1 MEKVMIVD
9 DSAFTRAIHKNILTA
24 HGFSVTEADGGM
36 EALGLLK
43 SDPPH
48 AVLLDLLMEDMDGMD
63 VAREMLAIKPDL
75 VVVICSTDKQ
85 KYRQKDALDIG
96 CRAFL
101 PKPLDGKQ
109 LVDTLN
115 QYLTDQA

>member
-1 MEKVMIVD
+1 MKKVLIVD

-24 HGFSVTEADGGM
+24 HNFSVM
-36 EALGLLK
+36 EASGGDEALSLLK
-43 SDPPH
+43 TDPPN

-63 VAREMLAIKPDL
+63 VAREMLALKPDL

-85 KYRQKDALDIG
+85 KYRRQDALDIG

-101 PKPLDGKQ
+101 PKPLDSEQ
-109 LVDTLN
+109 LVETLN
-115 QYLTDQA
+115 QYLTDPA